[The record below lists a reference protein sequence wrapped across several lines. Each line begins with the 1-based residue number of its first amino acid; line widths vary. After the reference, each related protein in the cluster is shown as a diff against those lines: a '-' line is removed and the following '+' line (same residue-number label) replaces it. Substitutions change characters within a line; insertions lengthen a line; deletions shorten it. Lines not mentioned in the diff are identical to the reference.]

1 MTKGLERGRDM
12 LCKNKRC
19 MRPMDGHY
27 WGDGFCSERCY
38 HDSISRADGV
48 RDEDYLSDP
57 TDPTGR
63 RAIARTRDEIDAML
77 DAFDIDARL
86 PKIIYLRRRGYSLR
100 AVGKACHISYQSVDN
115 ILDKLTTRMLHSVGL

>member
-1 MTKGLERGRDM
+1 M

-19 MRPMDGHY
+19 LRPLVGHY
-27 WGDGFCSERCY
+27 WGAGYCSERCY
-38 HDSISRADGV
+38 HNSVSRAARV

-77 DAFDIDARL
+77 DACAIDARL
-86 PKIIYLRRRGYSLR
+86 PRIIYLRRRGYSLR
-100 AVGKACHISYQSVDN
+100 AVAKAWQMSESGVRKLLGKCAP
-115 ILDKLTTRMLHSVGL
+115 RMLRSVGL